1 MPEELLD
8 YSTAGV
14 RAAGGSTDRTAAE
27 TPGSARLLDVE
38 LYLDNEFDLDKLL
51 RFCREPPPAAP
62 SHGRA
67 TGPVVNKAWSDRSL
81 LIRCGR
87 LSSGSGDG
95 RQLLGDKFRSNVSVV
110 GAAGGLAV
118 IAVGCF
124 IEKARTRS
132 SPSQP
137 LDRVLVL
144 RLSAAAA
151 AHRRRRRQLGHSHAR
166 RVDRGDGPRG
176 VVPCLAENL
185 GALPGAGCAILLF
198 ALGHIN
204 SLALGKETLLL
215 FALQVFTGT
224 SFTLLAFATGGL
236 AAPIVAHCLY
246 DWYTFYESHLA
257 VTGQME
263 YSVEEGGR
271 DDALKREFRFIDT
284 NRDGKISPDELRIAL
299 FSFGIKTDD
308 ATAKATFAAAD
319 TDASGDV
326 SFGTCTSV
334 KNGDGD
340 ASAVLRGLS
349 ASRRARAPH

>member
-1 MPEELLD
+1 M
-8 YSTAGV
+8 
-14 RAAGGSTDRTAAE
+14 
-27 TPGSARLLDVE
+27 
-38 LYLDNEFDLDKLL
+38 
-51 RFCREPPPAAP
+51 
-62 SHGRA
+62 
-67 TGPVVNKAWSDRSL
+67 NKAMIRSIIINQIVVGYSIWL
-81 LIRCGR
+81 TN
-87 LSSGSGDG
+87 GDG
-95 RQLLGDKFRSNVSVV
+95 RALLSATQFDPTSLVV

-118 IAVGCF
+118 IAVGRF
-124 IEKARTRS
+124 IEK
-132 SPSQP
+132 SPNP
-137 LDRVLVL
+137 LFAELNLSTNMLVL
-144 RLSAAAA
+144 RLF
-151 AHRRRRRQLGHSHAR
+151 
-166 RVDRGDGPRG
+166 GPRPQPVVAGVVSLCIATLVALTEETVFRG
-176 VVPCLAENL
+176 VVTSRLAENL

-204 SLALGKETLLL
+204 PLALGKETLLL
-215 FALQVFTGT
+215 WRLCGNQPRRVDGVGVDAVDRSHRFALQVFTGT

-308 ATAKATFAAAD
+308 ATAAKTFAAAD

-326 SFGTCTSV
+326 SFDEFARFV

-340 ASAVLRGLS
+340 ASKAFKRGLLGV
-349 ASRRARAPH
+349 A

>member
-1 MPEELLD
+1 MGIATLVALTEE
-8 YSTAGV
+8 TV
-14 RAAGGSTDRTAAE
+14 
-27 TPGSARLLDVE
+27 
-38 LYLDNEFDLDKLL
+38 F
-51 RFCREPPPAAP
+51 
-62 SHGRA
+62 
-67 TGPVVNKAWSDRSL
+67 
-81 LIRCGR
+81 
-87 LSSGSGDG
+87 
-95 RQLLGDKFRSNVSVV
+95 
-110 GAAGGLAV
+110 
-118 IAVGCF
+118 
-124 IEKARTRS
+124 
-132 SPSQP
+132 
-137 LDRVLVL
+137 
-144 RLSAAAA
+144 
-151 AHRRRRRQLGHSHAR
+151 
-166 RVDRGDGPRG
+166 RG
-176 VVPCLAENL
+176 VVTSRLAENL

-204 SLALGKETLLL
+204 PLALGKETLLL
-215 FALQVFTGT
+215 FVSASEGPRRVDGVGVDAVDRSHRFALQVFTGT

-326 SFGTCTSV
+326 SFEEFARFV

-340 ASAVLRGLS
+340 ASKAFKRGLLGV
-349 ASRRARAPH
+349 A